1 MKIESFYQRLNQ
13 QNRAMADQVIY
24 ALVFAQENHD
34 NPTPTLSDVDIFL
47 ADTDRLDRM
56 AESVG
61 ATLKEEFRK

>member
-34 NPTPTLSDVDIFL
+34 NP
-47 ADTDRLDRM
+47 
-56 AESVG
+56 
-61 ATLKEEFRK
+61 RKR